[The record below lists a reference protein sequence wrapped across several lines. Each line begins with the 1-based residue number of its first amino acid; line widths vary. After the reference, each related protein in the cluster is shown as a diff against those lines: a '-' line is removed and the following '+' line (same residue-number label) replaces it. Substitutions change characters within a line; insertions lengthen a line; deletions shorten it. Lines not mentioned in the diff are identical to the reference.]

1 MKLEE
6 AIKIVKDKCM
16 FVPFISCI
24 ETENYFLFLQN
35 QNDLDMPVTVS
46 KKEKRIVVL
55 RSPSEFGEIIEMY
68 KL

>member
-1 MKLEE
+1 MNLEE
-6 AIKIVKDKCM
+6 AIKIVKEKCI
-16 FVPFISCI
+16 FVPFVSCV
-24 ETENYFLFLQN
+24 ETEKCFLFLQD

-55 RSPSEFGEIIEMY
+55 RSPSEFGEIIKTH